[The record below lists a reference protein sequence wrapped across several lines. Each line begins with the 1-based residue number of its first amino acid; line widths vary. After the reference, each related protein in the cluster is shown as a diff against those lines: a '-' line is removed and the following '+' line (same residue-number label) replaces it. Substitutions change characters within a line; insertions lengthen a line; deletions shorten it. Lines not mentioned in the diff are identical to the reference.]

1 MISTLR
7 SAVCVALLAGL
18 TGCGGSSGQGPAT
31 AQAAASKG
39 DAAHGEQLYQQC
51 AACHSLKQNAAGP
64 MHCQLFG
71 RSAGTVPDFQYSEAM
86 RDSGLVW
93 DDQTLDEFLTSPITY
108 VSGTKMGFAGFSDPG
123 DRADVIAYLHQAN
136 NDPATCPAD

>member
-1 MISTLR
+1 MTSKLR
-7 SAVCVALLAGL
+7 SAIWVALLASL
-18 TGCGGSSGQGPAT
+18 TGCGGSSGDGPAT
-31 AQAAASKG
+31 AAAAAVKG

-71 RSAGTVPDFQYSEAM
+71 RSAGTVPGFEYSQAM

-93 DDQTLDEFLTSPITY
+93 DAQTLDEFLTSPIAY
-108 VSGTKMGFAGFSDPG
+108 VSGTKMGFAGFSDAG

-136 NDPATCPAD
+136 NDPATCPTD